1 MAGDLTVLTHRR
13 APGWLRGHVLAKG
26 RARGGLRARCQCNTG
41 DPQHPHL
48 GRIRDGLRVGVQEV
62 RRLGRQPDDGMACP
76 LWRSRRDDLL
86 ACRKGLDLHFLATQA
101 LFVFGGRRDDQG
113 RAATTAPTW
122 RFRANIRQPWPERRR
137 RRFLPPARVHL
148 PPRPKA
154 IARQKLAPSGL
165 RAELPNL
172 LPILSNVIN

>member
-1 MAGDLTVLTHRR
+1 MMAGHLTLLTHRR
-13 APGWLRGHVLAKG
+13 LAQGFTCLLRGALEAACGRVANATPGYPQYRHLA
-26 RARGGLRARCQCNTG
+26 RSR
-41 DPQHPHL
+41 H
-48 GRIRDGLRVGVQEV
+48 GLRVGVQV
-62 RRLGRQPDDGMACP
+62 RRLGRQPDEGMACP

-86 ACRKGLDLHFLATQA
+86 ACLKGLDLHFLAAQA

-113 RAATTAPTW
+113 RAATLHQRGDSGP
-122 RFRANIRQPWPERRR
+122 
-137 RRFLPPARVHL
+137 LPPARVHL
-148 PPRPKA
+148 PPRLKA